1 MATLVFRMRKKK
13 LQFHCQIGLVGSYIT
28 THARSFFECWLR
40 KSKHK
45 RKKSMVLYRDDG
57 NWNFFSGPDSNLTDK
72 NLSTFKPQ
80 NGYLLW
86 HCCPPQGLK
95 WQKFAF
101 TSHVKNALEDMI
113 ELRDGVKLH
122 NTVSKEV

>member
-1 MATLVFRMRKKK
+1 
-13 LQFHCQIGLVGSYIT
+13 
-28 THARSFFECWLR
+28 
-40 KSKHK
+40 
-45 RKKSMVLYRDDG
+45 MVLYYIAMIEIEI
-57 NWNFFSGPDSNLTDK
+57 FFSGLDSNLTDK

>member
-28 THARSFFECWLR
+28 THTRSFYECRLR
-40 KSKHK
+40 KSKYK
-45 RKKSMVLYRDDG
+45 RKKGMVLYRDDG